1 MIDHLVQTNGEES
14 DSAVITIAD
23 TGTTDVTF
31 LRERERDRERTFFV
45 WLGGQ
50 QWGFNLVPHIY

>member
-23 TGTTDVTF
+23 TF

>member
-31 LRERERDRERTFFV
+31 LRERERQRENFFCV
-45 WLGGQ
+45 VGGAAV
-50 QWGFNLVPHIY
+50 GF